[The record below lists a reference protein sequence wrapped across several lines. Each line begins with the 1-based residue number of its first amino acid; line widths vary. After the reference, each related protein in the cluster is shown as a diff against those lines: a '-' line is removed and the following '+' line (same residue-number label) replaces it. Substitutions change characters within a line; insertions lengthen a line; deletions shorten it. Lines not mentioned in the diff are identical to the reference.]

1 MGDILSKRSI
11 LAGAVAGVLGA
22 LFIDQW
28 VSRELGTAIF
38 TGLVIWAVI
47 AFAYEGASMK
57 GAEEREDMEDREDRG
72 GGR

>member
-11 LAGAVAGVLGA
+11 MVGAVAGLLGG
-22 LFIDQW
+22 LFIIW
-28 VSRELGTAIF
+28 VGEPETAIPI
-38 TGLVIWAVI
+38 GLVAWVVI

-57 GAEEREDMEDREDRG
+57 DEEDESEEREERG

>member
-1 MGDILSKRSI
+1 MGDKLSKRSI
-11 LAGAVAGVLGA
+11 IAGAVAGVLGG
-22 LFIDQW
+22 LFIVLW

-38 TGLVIWAVI
+38 TGLVIWAVV

-57 GAEEREDMEDREDRG
+57 DAEEREDMEDRE

>member
-11 LAGAVAGVLGA
+11 IAGAVAGFLGG

-28 VSRELGTAIF
+28 VSRGLDTAIL

-47 AFAYEGASMK
+47 AVAYEGASMK
-57 GAEEREDMEDREDRG
+57 DEEEREDREERG